1 MPRDQGAMPDT
12 LNLLIVEDSDA
23 ERALLAAELASCP
36 RLAPRMAASLHD
48 AADAIATTPPDV
60 VLLDLELPDA
70 RGLNGVEWLQR
81 HHAALAVV
89 VLSGFA
95 ADDLLV
101 ATEAIPMVDNS
112 RTARIF
118 ARSEARID
126 ERIPDEAP
134 GWIVERFETLVDT
147 CNAAN

>member
-1 MPRDQGAMPDT
+1 MPDT

-70 RGLNGVEWLQR
+70 RGLNRVEWLQR
-81 HHAALAVV
+81 HHPALAVV

-101 ATEAIPMVDNS
+101 ATEAIRQGAQDFLCRAGSTPTGS
-112 RTARIF
+112 TARSSWRSS
-118 ARSEARID
+118 ARRASTAWSRV
-126 ERIPDEAP
+126 RC
-134 GWIVERFETLVDT
+134 VTR
-147 CNAAN
+147 